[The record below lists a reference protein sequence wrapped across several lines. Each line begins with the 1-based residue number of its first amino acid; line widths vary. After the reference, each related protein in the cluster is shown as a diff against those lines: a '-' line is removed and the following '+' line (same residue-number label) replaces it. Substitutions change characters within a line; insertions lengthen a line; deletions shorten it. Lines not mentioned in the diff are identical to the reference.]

1 MRTLVDE
8 DRTTPSGGSPPAETV
23 RDGPWRTP
31 AALETEV
38 DAHRAELADERDDPG
53 QRLAGRGRHRSRQV
67 VDAPRRVAPVRAGAR
82 LRHGRLVGHPEAV
95 AA

>member
-8 DRTTPSGGSPPAETV
+8 DRTTPSGGSPLAETV
-23 RDGPWRTP
+23 RDGPRRTP

-38 DAHRAELADERDDPG
+38 GAHRAELADERDEQG
-53 QRLAGRGRHRSRQV
+53 QRLAVRGRHRSRDV
-67 VDAPRRVAPVRAGAR
+67 VPPHRVAPVRAGAR
-82 LRHGRLVGHPEAV
+82 FRHGRLVGHPEAV

>member
-8 DRTTPSGGSPPAETV
+8 DGTAPRGGSPLAETV
-23 RDGPWRTP
+23 RDGPRPTR

-38 DAHRAELADERDDPG
+38 TAPGDELADERGDQG
-53 QRLAGRGRHRSRQV
+53 RRLAGRGRHRSRQV
-67 VDAPRRVAPVRAGAR
+67 AHAPHRVAPVRAGAR
-82 LRHGRLVGHPEAV
+82 FRHGRLVGHPEAV